1 MGFYPGKIDT
11 SMYETAGIERDLD
24 MAMTPEQAADMII
37 AMLGDEIMAWSQI
50 SGRSMRDYL

>member
-1 MGFYPGKIDT
+1 
-11 SMYETAGIERDLD
+11 MYETAGIERDLD